1 VTIAPR
7 RAATIVRAAIPLLVI
22 ALLGAT
28 SAAAP
33 QHPVPTVIQLDSA
46 ASGYTPLLTGAPA
59 TVTMRSGYVVL
70 GPGQSVGRHSTGRYE
85 EEIIVLEG
93 TGRLVVSGGPE
104 LALRRLSVAYS
115 PPNTEHDVTNTGA
128 TPLRYVYVVAKAIRE
143 R

>member
-1 VTIAPR
+1 MTIASR
-7 RAATIVRAAIPLLVI
+7 RARRIVRAAVPLLLV

-28 SAAAP
+28 SAAEP

-70 GPGQSVGRHSTGRYE
+70 GPGQSVGRHSTGRFE
-85 EEIIVLEG
+85 EEIVVLEG
-93 TGRLVVSGGPE
+93 AGRLVVSGGPD
-104 LALRRLSVAYS
+104 LPLRRLSVAYS

-128 TPLRYVYVVAKAIRE
+128 VPLRYVYIVARAIP
-143 R
+143 